1 LVSINYELPRTTNC
15 LLPNTHHRLLK
26 MDLLEYQA
34 KSLFRQMA
42 IPILPSQRID
52 KPADLKGLK
61 IPYPV
66 VLKSQ
71 VRAGGRGRAGGI
83 KFVENTIDAVAAAQT
98 IFNLPI
104 ENEYPQVLLAEAKYN
119 ADQELY
125 LAVLLDPIARR
136 PVLLGSRQGGMDVE
150 GSIDKMQQVAV
161 DQEFSPF
168 YARRLMLKMGLQ
180 GDLIQS
186 VSTIVEKMYRLF
198 VEKDLDL
205 VEINPLGISPTGEL
219 MALDG
224 KVTAND
230 DALGRH
236 PDLAALSGKRQSS
249 GLAGDRRNP
258 YVGDDRRNSNSK
270 AQQSPSQFD
279 PKSQSPISNS
289 ESLQLIE
296 LDGNIGILCN
306 GVGLTMATLDA
317 VAHQGGKP
325 ANFVN
330 MGSLDRYDG
339 ANALRDRTELG
350 LELVAQDKSVKVILV
365 NILGSASKSEEI
377 TAAVA
382 GYLERKARANRHIQV
397 VLRLVAIDA
406 DAVKKRLGQLPVQ
419 LASTLDEAVAQAV
432 SGAK

>member
-1 LVSINYELPRTTNC
+1 
-15 LLPNTHHRLLK
+15 

-34 KSLFRQMA
+34 KALFRQMA
-42 IPILPSQRID
+42 IPVLPSQRID
-52 KPADLKGLK
+52 NPADLKGLK

-71 VRAGGRGRAGGI
+71 VRAGGRGKAGGV

-104 ENEYPQVLLAEAKYN
+104 ESEYPEVLLAEAKYN

-125 LAVLLDPIARR
+125 LAVLLDPVARR
-136 PVLLGSRQGGMDVE
+136 PVLLGSQQGGMDVE
-150 GSIDKMQQVAV
+150 GSIEKMQQVVV

-205 VEINPLGISPTGEL
+205 VEINPLGISPKGEV

-224 KVTAND
+224 KVSANN

-236 PDLAALSGKRQSS
+236 PDLAALGEKKADSKLPGDKRRQ
-249 GLAGDRRNP
+249 ADRRSAH
-258 YVGDDRRNSNSK
+258 SNLLH
-270 AQQSPSQFD
+270 SPLELGGSSQSQF
-279 PKSQSPISNS
+279 SNS
-289 ESLQLIE
+289 ESLNLVE
-296 LDGNIGILCN
+296 LDGNIGVLCN

-317 VAHQGGKP
+317 VTHEGGKP

-330 MGSLDRYDG
+330 LGSLDRYDG
-339 ANALRDRTELG
+339 TKTLRDRLELS
-350 LELVAQDKSVKVILV
+350 LELVSQDKSVKVVLVHIL
-365 NILGSASKSEEI
+365 AS
-377 TAAVA
+377 TAASEATISAVV
-382 GYLERKARANRHIQV
+382 GYLERKARANRQVQV
-397 VLRLVAIDA
+397 VLLLVAIDR
-406 DAVKKRLGQLPVQ
+406 DGVKKRLGQLPVQ
-419 LASTLDEAVAQAV
+419 LASTLDQAVAQAV
-432 SGAK
+432 SLAK

>member
-1 LVSINYELPRTTNC
+1 
-15 LLPNTHHRLLK
+15 

-52 KPADLKGLK
+52 NLADLKGLK

-104 ENEYPQVLLAEAKYN
+104 EDEYPQVLLAEAKYN

-125 LAVLLDPIARR
+125 LAVLLDPVARR

-150 GSIDKMQQVAV
+150 GSIEQMQQVAV

-168 YARRLMLKMGLQ
+168 YARRLTLKMGLQ

-205 VEINPLGISPTGEL
+205 VEINPLGISPKGEV

-236 PDLAALSGKRQSS
+236 PDLAALSEKKLLS
-249 GLAGDRRNP
+249 GLARERRSPHAPGDRL
-258 YVGDDRRNSNSK
+258 NSNSK
-270 AQQSPSQFD
+270 VQHSPRPEFD

-317 VAHQGGKP
+317 VTHQGGKP

-330 MGSLDRYDG
+330 MGSLERYDA
-339 ANALRDRTELG
+339 ANALRDRADLG
-350 LELVAQDKSVKVILV
+350 LELVAQDKNVKVILV

-377 TAAVA
+377 IAAVA

-397 VLRLVAIDA
+397 VLRLVDIDA

-419 LASTLDEAVAQAV
+419 LASTLDEAAATSV
-432 SGAK
+432 SSAK

>member
-1 LVSINYELPRTTNC
+1 
-15 LLPNTHHRLLK
+15 

-52 KPADLKGLK
+52 NPADLKGLK

-104 ENEYPQVLLAEAKYN
+104 EDEYPQVLLAEAKYN

-125 LAVLLDPIARR
+125 LAVLLDPVARR

-150 GSIDKMQQVAV
+150 GSIEQMQQVAV

-168 YARRLMLKMGLQ
+168 YARRLTLKMGLQ

-205 VEINPLGISPTGEL
+205 VEINPLGISPTGEV

-236 PDLAALSGKRQSS
+236 PDLATLSGKRQSS
-249 GLAGDRRNP
+249 GLGRERRSPHAGGDRP
-258 YVGDDRRNSNSK
+258 HSQSK
-270 AQQSPSQFD
+270 VQQSPEFD
-279 PKSQSPISNS
+279 PKSKSPISNS

-296 LDGNIGILCN
+296 LDGNIAILCN

-317 VAHQGGKP
+317 VTHQGGKP

-330 MGSLDRYDG
+330 IGSLDRYDA
-339 ANALRDRTELG
+339 ANALRDRAELG
-350 LELVAQDKSVKVILV
+350 LELVAQDKHVKVILV

-377 TAAVA
+377 IAAVA

-397 VLRLVAIDA
+397 VLRLVEIDT

-419 LASTLDEAVAQAV
+419 LASTLDEAAAASV
-432 SGAK
+432 SSAK

>member
-1 LVSINYELPRTTNC
+1 
-15 LLPNTHHRLLK
+15 

-52 KPADLKGLK
+52 NLADLKGLK

-104 ENEYPQVLLAEAKYN
+104 EDEYPQVLLAEAKYN

-125 LAVLLDPIARR
+125 LAVLLDPVARR

-150 GSIDKMQQVAV
+150 GSIEQMQQVAV

-168 YARRLMLKMGLQ
+168 YARRLTLKMGLQ

-205 VEINPLGISPTGEL
+205 VEINPLGISPRGEV

-236 PDLAALSGKRQSS
+236 PDLAALSEKKLLG
-249 GLAGDRRNP
+249 GLARERRSP
-258 YVGDDRRNSNSK
+258 HAPGARLNSNSK
-270 AQQSPSQFD
+270 VQQSPEFD

-289 ESLQLIE
+289 DSLQLIE

-317 VAHQGGKP
+317 VTHQGGKP

-330 MGSLDRYDG
+330 MGSLDRYDA
-339 ANALRDRTELG
+339 ANALRDRAQLG
-350 LELVAQDKSVKVILV
+350 LELVAQDKNVKVILV

-377 TAAVA
+377 IAAVA

-397 VLRLVAIDA
+397 VLRLVEIDA

-419 LASTLDEAVAQAV
+419 LASTLDEAAATSV
-432 SGAK
+432 SSAK

>member
-1 LVSINYELPRTTNC
+1 
-15 LLPNTHHRLLK
+15 

-42 IPILPSQRID
+42 IPILPSQQID
-52 KPADLKGLK
+52 NPADLKGLK

-104 ENEYPQVLLAEAKYN
+104 EEEYPQVLLAEAKYN

-125 LAVLLDPIARR
+125 LAVLLDPVARR
-136 PVLLGSRQGGMDVE
+136 PVLLGSSQGGMDVE
-150 GSIDKMQQVAV
+150 GSIEQMQQVAV

-168 YARRLMLKMGLQ
+168 YARRLALKMGLQ

-198 VEKDLDL
+198 AEKDLDL
-205 VEINPLGISPTGEL
+205 VEINPLGISPRGEV

-236 PDLAALSGKRQSS
+236 PDLAALSEKKQSS
-249 GLAGDRRNP
+249 GLARERRSPHAGGDR
-258 YVGDDRRNSNSK
+258 SHSHSK
-270 AQQSPSQFD
+270 VQQSPEFD
-279 PKSQSPISNS
+279 PKSKSPISNS

-296 LDGNIGILCN
+296 LDGNIAILCN

-317 VAHQGGKP
+317 VTHQGGKP

-330 MGSLDRYDG
+330 IGSLDRYYA
-339 ANALRDRTELG
+339 ANALRDRVELG

-365 NILGSASKSEEI
+365 NILGSASKTEEI

-397 VLRLVAIDA
+397 VLRLVEIDA

-419 LASTLDEAVAQAV
+419 LASTLDEAAAASV
-432 SGAK
+432 SSAK

>member
-1 LVSINYELPRTTNC
+1 
-15 LLPNTHHRLLK
+15 

-52 KPADLKGLK
+52 NLADLKGLK

-71 VRAGGRGRAGGI
+71 VRAGGRAGGI

-104 ENEYPQVLLAEAKYN
+104 EDEYPQVLLAEAKYN

-125 LAVLLDPIARR
+125 LAVLLDPVARR

-150 GSIDKMQQVAV
+150 GSIEQMQQVAV

-168 YARRLMLKMGLQ
+168 YARRLTLKMGLQ

-205 VEINPLGISPTGEL
+205 VEINPLGISPRGEV

-236 PDLAALSGKRQSS
+236 PDLAALSEKKLLG
-249 GLAGDRRNP
+249 GLARERRSPHAPGDRL
-258 YVGDDRRNSNSK
+258 NSNSK
-270 AQQSPSQFD
+270 VQQSPAVRPQ
-279 PKSQSPISNS
+279 ISIPNL
-289 ESLQLIE
+289 EFRI
-296 LDGNIGILCN
+296 
-306 GVGLTMATLDA
+306 
-317 VAHQGGKP
+317 P
-325 ANFVN
+325 AIN
-330 MGSLDRYDG
+330 RTRREY
-339 ANALRDRTELG
+339 RDFMQR
-350 LELVAQDKSVKVILV
+350 
-365 NILGSASKSEEI
+365 
-377 TAAVA
+377 
-382 GYLERKARANRHIQV
+382 
-397 VLRLVAIDA
+397 
-406 DAVKKRLGQLPVQ
+406 
-419 LASTLDEAVAQAV
+419 
-432 SGAK
+432 SGADNGNSGCCNPPRRKTS

>member
-1 LVSINYELPRTTNC
+1 
-15 LLPNTHHRLLK
+15 

-52 KPADLKGLK
+52 NLADLKGLK

-104 ENEYPQVLLAEAKYN
+104 EDEYPQVLLAEAKYN

-125 LAVLLDPIARR
+125 LAVLLDPVARR

-150 GSIDKMQQVAV
+150 GSIEQMQQVAV

-168 YARRLMLKMGLQ
+168 YARRLTLKMGLQ

-205 VEINPLGISPTGEL
+205 VEINPLGISPRGEV

-236 PDLAALSGKRQSS
+236 PDLAALSEQRQSS
-249 GLAGDRRNP
+249 GLARERRSPHGRGDRL
-258 YVGDDRRNSNSK
+258 NSNSK
-270 AQQSPSQFD
+270 VQHSPRPEFD

-317 VAHQGGKP
+317 VTHQGGKP

-330 MGSLDRYDG
+330 MGSLDRYDA
-339 ANALRDRTELG
+339 ANALRDRADLG
-350 LELVAQDKSVKVILV
+350 LELVAQDKNVKVILV

-377 TAAVA
+377 IAAVA

-397 VLRLVAIDA
+397 VLRLVEIDA

-419 LASTLDEAVAQAV
+419 LASTLDEAAATSV
-432 SGAK
+432 SSAK

>member
-1 LVSINYELPRTTNC
+1 
-15 LLPNTHHRLLK
+15 

-52 KPADLKGLK
+52 NPADLKGLK

-104 ENEYPQVLLAEAKYN
+104 EDEYPQVLLAEAKYN

-125 LAVLLDPIARR
+125 LAVLLDPVARR

-150 GSIDKMQQVAV
+150 GSIEQMQQVAV

-168 YARRLMLKMGLQ
+168 YARRLTLKMGLQ

-205 VEINPLGISPTGEL
+205 VEINPLGISPRGEV

-236 PDLAALSGKRQSS
+236 PDLAALSEKKLLG
-249 GLAGDRRNP
+249 GLARERRSPHAAGDR
-258 YVGDDRRNSNSK
+258 SHSQSK
-270 AQQSPSQFD
+270 VQQSPEFD
-279 PKSQSPISNS
+279 PKSKSPISNS

-296 LDGNIGILCN
+296 LDGNIAILCN

-317 VAHQGGKP
+317 VTHQGGKP

-330 MGSLDRYDG
+330 IGSLDRYYA
-339 ANALRDRTELG
+339 ANALRDRVELG

-365 NILGSASKSEEI
+365 NILGSASKTEEI
-377 TAAVA
+377 IAAVA
-382 GYLERKARANRHIQV
+382 VYLERKARANRHIQI
-397 VLRLVAIDA
+397 VLRLVEIDA

-419 LASTLDEAVAQAV
+419 LASTLDEAAAASV
-432 SGAK
+432 SSAK

>member
-1 LVSINYELPRTTNC
+1 
-15 LLPNTHHRLLK
+15 

-52 KPADLKGLK
+52 NPADLKGLK

-104 ENEYPQVLLAEAKYN
+104 EDEYPQVLLAEAKYN

-125 LAVLLDPIARR
+125 LAVLLDPVARR
-136 PVLLGSRQGGMDVE
+136 PVLLGSSQGGMDVE
-150 GSIDKMQQVAV
+150 GSIEQMQQVAV

-168 YARRLMLKMGLQ
+168 YARRLTLKMGLQ

-205 VEINPLGISPTGEL
+205 VEINPLGISPTGEV

-230 DALGRH
+230 EALGRH
-236 PDLAALSGKRQSS
+236 PDLAALSENRLLG
-249 GLAGDRRNP
+249 GLARERRSPQVPGDRP
-258 YVGDDRRNSNSK
+258 HSYSK
-270 AQQSPSQFD
+270 AQQSPEFD
-279 PKSQSPISNS
+279 PKSKSPTSNS
-289 ESLQLIE
+289 ESLQLTE

-317 VAHQGGKP
+317 VTHQGGKP

-330 MGSLDRYDG
+330 IGSLDRYYA
-339 ANALRDRTELG
+339 ANALRDRADLG
-350 LELVAQDKSVKVILV
+350 LELVAQDKSVKVILI
-365 NILGSASKSEEI
+365 NILGSASKTEEI
-377 TAAVA
+377 IAAVA

-397 VLRLVAIDA
+397 VLRLVEIDA

-419 LASTLDEAVAQAV
+419 LASTLDEAAAASV
-432 SGAK
+432 SSVK

>member
-1 LVSINYELPRTTNC
+1 
-15 LLPNTHHRLLK
+15 
-26 MDLLEYQA
+26 
-34 KSLFRQMA
+34 
-42 IPILPSQRID
+42 
-52 KPADLKGLK
+52 
-61 IPYPV
+61 
-66 VLKSQ
+66 
-71 VRAGGRGRAGGI
+71 
-83 KFVENTIDAVAAAQT
+83 
-98 IFNLPI
+98 
-104 ENEYPQVLLAEAKYN
+104 
-119 ADQELY
+119 
-125 LAVLLDPIARR
+125 
-136 PVLLGSRQGGMDVE
+136 
-150 GSIDKMQQVAV
+150 
-161 DQEFSPF
+161 
-168 YARRLMLKMGLQ
+168 MGLQ

-205 VEINPLGISPTGEL
+205 VEINPLGISPRGEV

-236 PDLAALSGKRQSS
+236 PDLAALSEKRLLS
-249 GLAGDRRNP
+249 GLARERRSP
-258 YVGDDRRNSNSK
+258 HAPGARLNSNSK
-270 AQQSPSQFD
+270 VQQSPEFD

-317 VAHQGGKP
+317 VTHQGGKP

-330 MGSLDRYDG
+330 MGSLERYDA
-339 ANALRDRTELG
+339 ANALRDCAELG
-350 LELVAQDKSVKVILV
+350 LELVAQDKNVKVILV

-377 TAAVA
+377 IAAVA

-397 VLRLVAIDA
+397 VLRLVEIDA

-419 LASTLDEAVAQAV
+419 LASTLDEAAATSV
-432 SGAK
+432 SSAK

>member
-1 LVSINYELPRTTNC
+1 
-15 LLPNTHHRLLK
+15 

-52 KPADLKGLK
+52 NPADLKGLK

-104 ENEYPQVLLAEAKYN
+104 EDEYPQVLLAEAKYN

-125 LAVLLDPIARR
+125 LAVLLDPVARR

-150 GSIDKMQQVAV
+150 GSIEQMQQVAV

-168 YARRLMLKMGLQ
+168 YARRLTLKMGLQ

-205 VEINPLGISPTGEL
+205 VEINPLGISPTGEV

-236 PDLAALSGKRQSS
+236 PDLATLSGKRQSS
-249 GLAGDRRNP
+249 GLARERRSPHTSGDR
-258 YVGDDRRNSNSK
+258 SHSHSK
-270 AQQSPSQFD
+270 VQQLPEFD
-279 PKSQSPISNS
+279 PKSNSPISNS

-296 LDGNIGILCN
+296 LDGNIAILCN

-317 VAHQGGKP
+317 VTHQGGKP

-330 MGSLDRYDG
+330 IGSLDRYDA
-339 ANALRDRTELG
+339 ANALRDRAELG

-365 NILGSASKSEEI
+365 NILGSASKTEEI
-377 TAAVA
+377 IAAVA

-397 VLRLVAIDA
+397 VLRLVEIDA

-419 LASTLDEAVAQAV
+419 LASTLDEAAAASV
-432 SGAK
+432 SSVK

>member
-1 LVSINYELPRTTNC
+1 
-15 LLPNTHHRLLK
+15 

-52 KPADLKGLK
+52 NPADLKGLK

-125 LAVLLDPIARR
+125 LAVLLDPVARR

-150 GSIDKMQQVAV
+150 GSIEQMQQVAV

-168 YARRLMLKMGLQ
+168 YARRLTLKMGLQ

-205 VEINPLGISPTGEL
+205 VEINPLGISPTGEV

-224 KVTAND
+224 KVTANNE
-230 DALGRH
+230 ALGRH
-236 PDLAALSGKRQSS
+236 PDLAALSENRLLG
-249 GLAGDRRNP
+249 GLVRERRSFHVPGDR
-258 YVGDDRRNSNSK
+258 SHSHSK
-270 AQQSPSQFD
+270 AQQSPEFD

-317 VAHQGGKP
+317 VTHQGGKP

-330 MGSLDRYDG
+330 MGSLERYDA
-339 ANALRDRTELG
+339 ANALRDRADLG

-377 TAAVA
+377 IAAVA

-397 VLRLVAIDA
+397 VLRLVEIDA

-419 LASTLDEAVAQAV
+419 LASTLDEAAAASV
-432 SGAK
+432 SSVK